1 MNSQHRPTLISRRR
15 AAKTAGIAGMSLLL
29 SPAAFAQE
37 STPAADTAISTP
49 VASPA
54 AAPVAEPTITNLM
67 TAAIDQLPEAPF
79 TVRMLRITLQPGAIT
94 PMHMHHGPEID
105 MVESGE
111 LVVRSQGDAPVTRAD
126 GTEETSTGE
135 DVTLAVGDMIYYP
148 AEVGMYFEN
157 ASEEPVVLLSAVV
170 IPVGPDFVN
179 ERITWVDG
187 EPSLEGV
194 SYQKLGDGLVQEQPV
209 SAAMWTIDQ
218 VELPAGVD
226 VPAIPGIGMISPVLG
241 NYSFTI
247 DAGMVQVTRA
257 ESNMLQPN
265 AVLDTSFSLKEA
277 DAAFFPNGV
286 TATSRAEE
294 QQPLTILMMNIEPAE
309 GVAAT
314 PAELS
319 FNAGDGTVAGN
330 PGAAEAGQIV
340 TTNADSLNLRAEAS
354 TESEVVTQLA
364 AGVEVEIL
372 DGPVEAGD
380 YVWYQV
386 RVVSDGTEGWLA
398 DEFLDGVGAPE
409 ATEGDGTAAEA
420 TAEVADDTEASASAS
435 PEAAPGQYAVGST
448 VVTTEDGVRVRPS
461 ASTDEEAIDAL
472 EVGTEL
478 IVTGEQVDDGEFIW
492 LPVET
497 PDGWTGFVVI
507 DFVEPAP

>member
-1 MNSQHRPTLISRRR
+1 MKSPKRPLLLNRRQ
-15 AAKTAGIAGMSLLL
+15 AAKSVATLGAGLFLA
-29 SPAAFAQE
+29 PAAFAQE
-37 STPAADTAISTP
+37 STPPVGTPVSTP
-49 VASPA
+49 VASPD
-54 AAPVAEPTITNLM
+54 AAPVAAEPTITNLM
-67 TAAIDQLPEAPF
+67 TAQVEQLPEAPF

-94 PMHMHHGPEID
+94 PMHSHHGPEID

-111 LVVRSQGDAPVTRAD
+111 LLVRSQGDAPVTRAD
-126 GTEETSTGE
+126 GTEEVSSGD
-135 DVTLAVGDMIYYP
+135 DVTLAVGDMVYYP
-148 AEVGMYFEN
+148 AEIGMYFEN
-157 ASEEPVVLLSAVV
+157 ATEEPVNILSAVV
-170 IPVGPDFVN
+170 IPVGPDYVN
-179 ERITWVDG
+179 ERITWLDG

-194 SYQKLGDGLVQEQPV
+194 SYQKLGDGLVQEQPQ
-209 SAAMWTIDQ
+209 SAATWTIDQ

-277 DAAFFPNGV
+277 DAAFFPFGV
-286 TATSRAEE
+286 TATPRTEE
-294 QQPLTILMMNIEPAE
+294 QQPLTILMMNIAPAD
-309 GVAAT
+309 GVTST
-314 PAELS
+314 PAELT

-340 TTNADSLNLRAEAS
+340 TTNADNLNLRAEA
-354 TESEVVTQLA
+354 TTDSEVVTQLA

-372 DGPVEAGD
+372 DGPVEGEN

-409 ATEGDGTAAEA
+409 PTEGDGTATEATVEAEA
-420 TAEVADDTEASASAS
+420 DDPTAS
-435 PEAAPGQYAVGST
+435 PEASEGEFAVGST
-448 VVTTEDGVRVRPS
+448 VVTTEEGVRVRPS

-472 EVGTEL
+472 AVGTEL
-478 IVTGEQVDDGEFIW
+478 IVTGEQIDDGEYIW
-492 LPVET
+492 LPIET
-497 PDGWTGFVVI
+497 PDDWTGFVVI
-507 DFVEPAP
+507 DFVEAAP